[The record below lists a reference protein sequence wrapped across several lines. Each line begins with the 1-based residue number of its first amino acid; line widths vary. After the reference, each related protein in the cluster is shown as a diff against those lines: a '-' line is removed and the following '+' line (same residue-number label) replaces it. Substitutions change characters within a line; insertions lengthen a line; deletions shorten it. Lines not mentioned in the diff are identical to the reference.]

1 MMDDDPETSL
11 NPYQSPRSY
20 LTAEQEAASPER
32 VFGLREP
39 IQMQGKLTAEDVRQK
54 NLPELSGKANLAAWV
69 FGVAAGVAAFV
80 ADASWAHVLIGLI
93 VLFGFVVFP
102 AWLLAAWSTRNRARD
117 VERNA
122 VSQTTRFTD
131 ERIAAEGEHGR
142 GVFRWSAF
150 CQCRCSDQ
158 KVVLYQQPG
167 GDHLVCP
174 RRFFGREQDWA
185 TFLDLVR
192 CKLPEDEQSAR
203 RLTAARTERLAGL
216 APGAERAFEAPD
228 REGRRPLVRVDGAV
242 SWEDWKHV
250 QKLVGRLWL
259 SRTVRAGCLLPF
271 VMAGAVLIASGHGT
285 YGMWIL
291 LGCLSVPALFV
302 LYALFVLPTAG
313 ARSECKR
320 REGCFAPFEV
330 RVWEEGVEFAG
341 RLSAVM
347 ICWPGFA
354 SFTLSDRA
362 LLLHQTWPSMIRFIP
377 RAFFPSEQEWDAL
390 LHLVREKLPERSSQT
405 RPSRSE

>member
-1 MMDDDPETSL
+1 MDDDREAPI
-11 NPYQSPRSY
+11 NPYQSPRSD
-20 LTAEQEAASPER
+20 LPTKEEAASPER

-39 IQMQGKLTAEDVRQK
+39 IRMQGKLTAEDVRQK
-54 NLPELSGKANLAAWV
+54 NLPEVSGKAKAAAWV
-69 FGVAAGVAAFV
+69 VGVAVGVAVFV
-80 ADASWAHVLIGLI
+80 ADASWAHVLLGLI

-102 AWLLAAWSTRNRARD
+102 AWLLAAWSTRTWARD

-122 VSQTTRFTD
+122 VWQTTTFTD
-131 ERIAAEGEHGR
+131 ERIVAEGEHGR

-150 CQCRCSDQ
+150 CQCQCSDQ

-167 GDHLVCP
+167 GENLVCP
-174 RRFFGREQDWA
+174 RRFFGREKDWA
-185 TFLDLVR
+185 TFLGLVR
-192 CKLPEDEQSAR
+192 SKLPEDEQSAR

-228 REGRRPLVRVDGAV
+228 REGRRPLVRVDGAI

-250 QKLVGRLWL
+250 QKLVGRPWL

-271 VMAGAVLIASGHGT
+271 VIAGVVLIASSHGT
-285 YGMWIL
+285 SRMWVL
-291 LGCLSVPALFV
+291 LGCLAVAALFV

-320 REGCFAPFEV
+320 RERRFAPFEV
-330 RVWEEGVEFAG
+330 RVWAEGVEFAG

-347 ICWPGFA
+347 ICWPTFA
-354 SFTLSDRA
+354 GFTLSHRA

-377 RAFFPSEQEWDAL
+377 RAFFTSEEEWQAL
-390 LHLVREKLPERSSQT
+390 LRLVREKVPE
-405 RPSRSE
+405 E